1 MSKSVYTIREEE
13 REEREGRKMVKD
25 HKKRTKNQ
33 PLKEYKVPKDPCN
46 TRFLCPTEERGQRA
60 VANHIHRH
68 KDFWK

>member
-25 HKKRTKNQ
+25 HKKNTKNQ
-33 PLKEYKVPKDPCN
+33 KQQSFRVPKDPCN
-46 TRFLCPTEERGQRA
+46 TTFLCPTEERGQRA